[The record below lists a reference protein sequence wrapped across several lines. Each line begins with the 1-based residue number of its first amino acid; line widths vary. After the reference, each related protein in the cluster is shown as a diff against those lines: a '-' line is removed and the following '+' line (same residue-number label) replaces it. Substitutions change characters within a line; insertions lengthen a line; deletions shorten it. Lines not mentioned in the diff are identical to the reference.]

1 MKGQSRSSSTPTKRS
16 NSREASKR
24 TRKWTKAE
32 VLRELRDLADPEARA
47 KMSYFGVNVPKAHG
61 ISAPA
66 LHSFARHMSGKISH
80 WRSSCGPP
88 ASTRQESLPR

>member
-1 MKGQSRSSSTPTKRS
+1 MKVRSRSSSTPTKRS
-16 NSREASKR
+16 NSQRGSKG
-24 TRKWTKAE
+24 TRKWTRAE
-32 VLRELRDLADPEARA
+32 VLRELKMLADPEARA

-61 ISAPA
+61 ISAPV
-66 LHSFARHMSGKISH
+66 LHSFARHIGKDQH